1 MHELGLVFYILDDL
15 EKLAKEN
22 DIHKINS
29 VTLQIGEVS
38 TVIPSYISSCFK
50 WATDKRELF
59 SGAEL
64 KIETI
69 DAITHCDSCGC
80 EYPTVKHGRICPNCN
95 SEKTWL
101 LQGNEFLIK
110 EIEAEE

>member
-1 MHELGLVFYILDDL
+1 MHELGVVFYILDDL

-22 DIHKINS
+22 NINKINS

-38 TVIPSYISSCFK
+38 TVIPSYIKSCFK

-59 SGAEL
+59 SGADL

-69 DAITHCDSCGC
+69 DAITHCDSCGQD
-80 EYPTVKHGRICPNCN
+80 YQTVKYGRTCPHCN
-95 SEKTWL
+95 SENTWL
-101 LQGNEFLIK
+101 LQGSEFLIK
-110 EIEAEE
+110 EIEAE